1 MERLP
6 IEVREEAALASLEKR
21 RNARNAVGINKFAQ
35 SKYLEDEDVKSFN
48 IELRKKGLSKARSPI
63 KLGDLDETN
72 NEINSYF
79 DLCDKYSQLPSK
91 KSLCL
96 YLGIS
101 VTTFDSYL
109 RELDSEYGELF
120 RAALDYIHS
129 IIEGGAMN
137 NKVNPAVYMFTA
149 SNFYG
154 MRDSKQIELSA
165 IAPSQNNAMSSRE
178 SLNAL
183 RKQVEEEQQMEK
195 DRVFEAS
202 FVDKD
207 ESNE

>member
-6 IEVREEAALASLEKR
+6 IEVREEAAMRNLEKR
-21 RNARNAVGINKFAQ
+21 REARNAIGLNKFAQ
-35 SKYLEDEDVKSFN
+35 SNYLENPELKKFN
-48 IELRKKGLSKARSPI
+48 IALREQGFKKARQPI
-63 KLGDLDETN
+63 KLGTIDETY
-72 NEINSYF
+72 NEIQSYF
-79 DLCDKYSQLPSK
+79 DLCDQYSQLPSI

-101 VTTFDSYL
+101 TSTFNSYL
-109 RELDSEYGELF
+109 RESDSEYGELF
-120 RAALDYIHS
+120 RAGLDYIHS

-165 IAPSQNNAMSSRE
+165 IAPSQNNSMSSRE
-178 SLNAL
+178 SLEAL
-183 RKQVEEEQQMEK
+183 RQQVEKEK
-195 DRVFEAS
+195 SKNDDAIEAE
-202 FVDKD
+202 FVDK
-207 ESNE
+207 ESV